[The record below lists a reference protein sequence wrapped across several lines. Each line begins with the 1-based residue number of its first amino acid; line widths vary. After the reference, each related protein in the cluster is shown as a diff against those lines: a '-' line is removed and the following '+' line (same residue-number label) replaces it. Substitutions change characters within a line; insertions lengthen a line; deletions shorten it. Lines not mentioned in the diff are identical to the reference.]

1 MKSRSVIR
9 IAVLLPAEPEYA
21 GRLLEG
27 AILYAEEMGGVEVL
41 DLPYLSD
48 RGCPVVNELPAFDGA
63 LVWLRPRDTWVGHLL
78 ARGVMV
84 VNTSGDQP
92 PEVVPMVAFQGSSVI
107 ATAVAH
113 LGVLGRSQAAYVGA
127 DIATSTALKWRVER
141 YCEACARA
149 GMRTEVLDLGVLAG
163 IDDRMTRLSA
173 SQQRMLDRFLR
184 SLHLP
189 AVAWCDDDHL
199 AQHLCQRA
207 MHCGLEVPGHLAVL
221 GMFDYRIARSSRP
234 SISSIPQPGQLI
246 GRRATQWIHESI
258 RDGRRCEGLI
268 ALPSPA
274 VQVRDST
281 RCERRG
287 NTPYHDAL
295 EAIRNHAC
303 EGLSVG
309 EVMDGMRM
317 SQRTFSRRFAA
328 LFGRTPGAE
337 IRRVKA
343 EQAKTYLLS
352 TGHSVERIADLCGF
366 SEQGKFSNFFKRETG
381 MTPTGFRKFGER
393 Q

>member
-1 MKSRSVIR
+1 
-9 IAVLLPAEPEYA
+9 
-21 GRLLEG
+21 
-27 AILYAEEMGGVEVL
+27 
-41 DLPYLSD
+41 LSD
-48 RGCPVVNELPAFDGA
+48 RGCPVDNELPDFDGA

-92 PEVVPMVAFQGSSVI
+92 PEAVPMVAFQGSSVI
-107 ATAVAH
+107 ATVVAH
-113 LGVLGRSQAAYVGA
+113 LGALGRSQAAYVGA
-127 DIATSTALKWRVER
+127 DIATSTALQWRVER
-141 YCEACARA
+141 YREACARA
-149 GMRTEVLDLGVLAG
+149 GMATEVLDLGVLAG

-173 SQQRMLDRFLR
+173 SQQRALDGFLR
-184 SLHLP
+184 SLRLP

-221 GMFDYRIARSSRP
+221 GMFDYRIARSNRP

-246 GRRATQWIHESI
+246 GRRAAQWIHESI

-268 ALPSPA
+268 ALPSPG

-281 RCERRG
+281 RCENRS
-287 NTPYHDAL
+287 PYHEAL
-295 EAIRNHAC
+295 DTIRNHAC

-309 EVMDGMRM
+309 ELMDGVRM
-317 SQRTFSRRFAA
+317 SQRTFSRRFAE
-328 LFGRTPGAE
+328 LFGHTPGAE
-337 IRRVKA
+337 IRRVRT
-343 EQAKTYLLS
+343 EQAKTYLLA
-352 TGHSVERIADLCGF
+352 TGNSVERIATLCGF
-366 SEQGKFSNFFKRETG
+366 ADQGKFSNFFKRETG
-381 MTPTGFRKFGER
+381 MTPSGFRNSGGR